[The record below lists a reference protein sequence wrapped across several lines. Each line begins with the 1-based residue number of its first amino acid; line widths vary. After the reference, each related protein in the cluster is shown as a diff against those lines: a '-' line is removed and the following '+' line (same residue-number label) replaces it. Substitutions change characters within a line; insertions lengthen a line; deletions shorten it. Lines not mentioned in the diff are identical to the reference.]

1 MIDVLAAAFA
11 VLVPAV
17 AVAALRRLPVELLD
31 EPLPH
36 PPVEALD
43 DEPAQPV
50 RRQRRAERAAIA
62 AAQVEALDTLAAAAR
77 VVADAA
83 YAFSDDPADLT
94 DRDAKVLADATRL
107 FGLALLPAAPTR
119 H

>member
-36 PPVEALD
+36 PPALD